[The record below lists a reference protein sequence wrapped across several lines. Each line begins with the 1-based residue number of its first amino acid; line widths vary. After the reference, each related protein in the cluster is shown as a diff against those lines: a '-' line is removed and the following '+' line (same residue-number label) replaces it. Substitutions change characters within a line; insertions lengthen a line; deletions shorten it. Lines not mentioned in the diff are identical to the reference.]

1 MVALPKDLM
10 IVKVIV
16 LFNLEIGLGEATFCT
31 ITSWCITNITVSF
44 TGYLHTFLPHMYGGQ
59 FLREEP
65 ISSFRRSSGLSL
77 LSVLRA

>member
-16 LFNLEIGLGEATFCT
+16 LFNLEIGLGEVTFCT

-44 TGYLHTFLPHMYGGQ
+44 TGYLHPFLPHMYGGQ
-59 FLREEP
+59 FLREEL
-65 ISSFRRSSGLSL
+65 ISSL
-77 LSVLRA
+77 